1 MRILIVDDEQSIREQ
16 LENLLKKQ
24 KYLVDSVADGE
35 QAIRRILEQPYDLI
49 VLDIMLPKMDGFEVL
64 REIRSEKID
73 TPILMLTAKGGL
85 EDKVKGLDAGA
96 DDYLPKPF
104 STAEF
109 MARLRALL
117 RRSSHV
123 GSSVLKVKNI
133 SLNTMTREVTVNDSL
148 ISLTPKEFAILE
160 FLMYNKNRSI
170 SRFTLAEHIWGDEF
184 DPFTMSNYID
194 VHVKNLRRKIGDS
207 DAELLQTIRGIG
219 YILKEDSN
227 ENTK

>member
-1 MRILIVDDEQSIREQ
+1 MTMRILIVDDEQSIREQ
-16 LENLLKKQ
+16 LEDLLKKQ
-24 KYLVDSVADGE
+24 KYLVDTVSDGE

-49 VLDIMLPKMDGFEVL
+49 VLDIMLPKINGLEVL

-73 TPILMLTAKGGL
+73 TPILMLTAKGAL
-85 EDKVKGLDAGA
+85 NDKVKGLDAGA

-123 GSSVLKVKNI
+123 GNAVLKLKNI
-133 SLNTMTREVTVNDSL
+133 SLNTMTREITINGNPT
-148 ISLTPKEFAILE
+148 SLTPKEFAILE
-160 FLMYNKNRSI
+160 FLMYNKNRSV

-194 VHVKNLRRKIGDS
+194 VHIKNLRRKIGDPNG
-207 DAELLQTIRGIG
+207 ELLQTLRGIG
-219 YILKEDSN
+219 YILKED
-227 ENTK
+227 

>member
-16 LENLLKKQ
+16 LEDLLKKQ
-24 KYLVDSVADGE
+24 KYLVDTVSDGE

-49 VLDIMLPKMDGFEVL
+49 VLDIMLPKINGLEVL

-73 TPILMLTAKGGL
+73 TPILMLTAKGAL
-85 EDKVKGLDAGA
+85 NDKVKGLDAGA

-123 GSSVLKVKNI
+123 GNAVLKLKNI
-133 SLNTMTREVTVNDSL
+133 SLNTMTREITINGNPT
-148 ISLTPKEFAILE
+148 SLTPKEFAILE
-160 FLMYNKNRSI
+160 FLMYNKNRSV

-194 VHVKNLRRKIGDS
+194 VHIKNLRRKIGDPNG
-207 DAELLQTIRGIG
+207 ELLQTLRGIG
-219 YILKEDSN
+219 YILKED
-227 ENTK
+227 

>member
-16 LENLLKKQ
+16 LEDLLKKQ

-49 VLDIMLPKMDGFEVL
+49 VLDIMLPKINGLEVL

-73 TPILMLTAKGGL
+73 TPILMLTAKGAL
-85 EDKVKGLDAGA
+85 DDKVKGLDAGA

-117 RRSSHV
+117 RRSSHI
-123 GSSVLKVKNI
+123 GNAVLKLKNI
-133 SLNTMTREVTVNDSL
+133 SLNTMTRELTVNGSP
-148 ISLTPKEFAILE
+148 ISLTPKEFALLE
-160 FLMYNKNRSI
+160 FLMYNKNRSV

-194 VHVKNLRRKIGDS
+194 VHIKNLRRKIGDA

-219 YILKEDSN
+219 YILKED
-227 ENTK
+227 